1 MEVYLGAKEMQQTDT
16 LKVDEKKLQQPA
28 EGWGIVTLN
37 DPTPART
44 LYAYAANTTIPENI
58 LLPKTMNCT
67 LETIVCLPEGMK
79 ATSRTNKEISN
90 ACGKVVFSYQ
100 PRKKA

>member
-1 MEVYLGAKEMQQTDT
+1 MQQTDT

-44 LYAYAANTTIPENI
+44 LYAYATNTTIPENI
-58 LLPKTMNCT
+58 LLPRTMNCT

-79 ATSRTNKEISN
+79 VAPRTNKEISN

-100 PRKKA
+100 PTKEGMK